1 MKRIA
6 IIGAGMSGL
15 TVANQLKEIASVQI
29 FEKSRGVSGRMSTR
43 YAEPYQFDHCAQDFT
58 VRDEAFKSFLTPYI
72 NAGILHEWKPRL
84 MLLEKGQIA
93 KIRDWSEIHYVPVP
107 KMNELCIA
115 MAKEIDVNL
124 NTEITEIEKRNQHW
138 FLKTKDEQTFGP
150 YEWIINTTPA
160 PQAEK
165 LLPASF
171 SGNHL
176 FKRCKMLGC
185 YTLMLAISQPL
196 PWEWQA
202 AIVKNSLISWMAL
215 NSNKPGRDNKQ
226 TLVIQ
231 TDNQWSEDHI
241 DEATSDI
248 QQLILNELNSLL
260 LYDFSS
266 SEYMTTHR
274 WRYAD
279 TNQATAVDYHID
291 DELKL
296 GACGDWFIK
305 GRIEAAFLSG
315 YRLANSLKQFLS

>member
-43 YAEPYQFDHCAQDFT
+43 YADPYQFDHGAQDFT
-58 VRDEAFKSFLTPYI
+58 VRDEAFKSFLAPYI
-72 NAGILHEWKPRL
+72 KTGILQEWKPKL

-93 KIRDWSEIHYVPVP
+93 KARVWSELHYVPVP

-124 NTEITEIEKRNQHW
+124 NTEITEIEKRHQHW
-138 FLKTKDEQTFGP
+138 FLKSKDDQTFGP

-171 SGNHL
+171 SGYHH
-176 FKRCKMLGC
+176 FKKCKMLGC
-185 YTLMLAISQPL
+185 YTLMLATSKPL
-196 PWEWQA
+196 LWEWQA

-215 NSNKPGRDNKQ
+215 NSNKPGRDDKQ
-226 TLVIQ
+226 TLIVQ

-241 DEATSDI
+241 DEAILDI
-248 QQLILNELNSLL
+248 QHLILDELNSLL
-260 LYDFSS
+260 ADDFSS

-279 TNQATAVDYHID
+279 TNQTTAVDYHID
-291 DELKL
+291 GELKL
-296 GACGDWFIK
+296 GVCGDWFIK

-315 YRLANSLKQFLS
+315 YKLANSIKQLLS